1 HLLIEK
7 SGGLLAI
14 TSISAPRVEKKHA
27 ISWIRKVISFIKKAW
42 NQGKSPILE
51 ADKPY
56 VEDKFLKYHKIY
68 FFFARV
74 AQIAKVLSVWFLY
87 IRSLV
92 IS

>member
-42 NQGKSPILE
+42 KQL
-51 ADKPY
+51 D
-56 VEDKFLKYHKIY
+56 
-68 FFFARV
+68 
-74 AQIAKVLSVWFLY
+74 VLSYNVFPLIARKRHAKGY
-87 IRSLV
+87 KIKRYLLSCKATLAR
-92 IS
+92 